1 MGRSRR
7 DQRGQFRT
15 MVRYDGRGRIIPSG
29 NILKKG
35 QKPEEGN
42 WQAKEAYECCVT
54 DTTTIAPDI
63 NSFKTTWQT
72 TSPNESIIFPISADL
87 VTSNMIVDWGDSTGP
102 QTYVDE
108 YPTHTYVTAGSYTVS
123 VSGIYDYINFDDEN
137 DNAENIISI
146 DQWGTNQWSSF
157 EYAFYDCSNLQGN
170 ATDTPDLSGLTILE
184 SMFENAIT
192 FTGFQNMNDWDV
204 SNITN
209 MSNMFDASAF
219 NQPIGDWDVSSVTD
233 ISSMFKEDTEFNQD
247 ISLWNVTNVTDM
259 GSMFRGATSF
269 NQDIGDW
276 DVSNVTSMRRM
287 FQLAT
292 SFNQDI
298 SSWDVSNVTEMGY
311 MFDTATSFD
320 QDISSWNLSIVIN
333 MNNMFS
339 NATSFNQNIGGWN
352 VSNANTMNNMFFG
365 TTSFNQ
371 DISGWNVSNVNSMG
385 LMFEN
390 ATAFNQDLSG
400 WSVAS
405 VVYCTNFSLGATAW
419 SLPKPTFINCI

>member
-123 VSGIYDYINFDDEN
+123 VSGIYDYVNFDDGY
-137 DNAENIISI
+137 DNADNIISI
-146 DQWGTNQWSSF
+146 DQWGTNQWNSF
-157 EYAFYDCSNLQGN
+157 EYAFYGCQNLQGN
-170 ATDTPDLSGLTILE
+170 ATDTPDLSGLTTLY
-184 SMFENAIT
+184 SMFEDAII

-209 MSNMFDASAF
+209 MGFMFRTTAF
-219 NQPIGDWDVSSVTD
+219 NQPIGDWDVSNVTD
-233 ISSMFKEDTEFNQD
+233 MSAMFKLVAEFNQD

-259 GSMFRGATSF
+259 SQMFNGASIFNQDISAWNVSSAMTNMRQMFENATSF
-269 NQDIGDW
+269 NQDLSAW
-276 DVSNVTSMRRM
+276 DVSNVIIMNNM
-287 FQLAT
+287 FLG
-292 SFNQDI
+292 S
-298 SSWDVSNVTEMGY
+298 
-311 MFDTATSFD
+311 TSFD
-320 QDISSWNLSIVIN
+320 QDISSWNVSNVTS
-333 MNNMFS
+333 MEAMFK
-339 NATSFNQNIGGWN
+339 NATSFNQNI
-352 VSNANTMNNMFFG
+352 
-365 TTSFNQ
+365 
-371 DISGWNVSNVNSMG
+371 SGWNVSSVTNMG
-385 LMFEN
+385 TMFEN

-405 VVYCTNFSLGATAW
+405 VTFCTNFSFGATAW
-419 SLPKPTFINCI
+419 SLPKPTFTNCVA